1 VLLNQEVTRT
11 RTSAETMDLPPLL
24 QGMTN
29 MPGASRNHGTAVALR
44 CETVTAIFSPGR
56 WEISDW
62 KRCAASLDK
71 EHELWNECS
80 RLLINAILYYNMILL
95 SEAVARREQ
104 RGDVMGAEKLL
115 GVTGGLDA
123 RQLLW
128 ALYL

>member
-1 VLLNQEVTRT
+1 LLLRPY
-11 RTSAETMDLPPLL
+11 TSDE
-24 QGMTN
+24 
-29 MPGASRNHGTAVALR
+29 
-44 CETVTAIFSPGR
+44 
-56 WEISDW
+56 
-62 KRCAASLDK
+62 

-104 RGDVMGAEKLL
+104 RGDVVGAEKLL